1 MTNSNDNNQRLISAA
16 RPSDR
21 GLIIFLHVQPGST
34 RSQIIGLHDDRL
46 KIAVTKKALDG
57 AANLAVIK
65 LIAESFDLSKSQ
77 VTLLKGEKSRQKSV
91 LLQGDKDKLLDK
103 LQKILS
109 DCK

>member
-21 GLIIFLHVQPGST
+21 GLIISLHVQPGST

-46 KIAVTKKALDG
+46 KVSVTKKAVDG

-65 LIAESFDLSKSQ
+65 LIAESFAVGKSK
-77 VTLLKGEKSRQKSV
+77 VTLVQGE
-91 LLQGDKDKLLDK
+91 
-103 LQKILS
+103 
-109 DCK
+109 